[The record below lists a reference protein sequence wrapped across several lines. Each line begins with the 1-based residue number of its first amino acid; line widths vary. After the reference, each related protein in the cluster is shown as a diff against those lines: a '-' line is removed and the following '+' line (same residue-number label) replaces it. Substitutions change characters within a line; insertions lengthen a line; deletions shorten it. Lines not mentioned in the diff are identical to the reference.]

1 MAAEDLLFQV
11 WSFNRDQTE
20 IGNRGRSIG
29 LLGAIGAWVG
39 LTSLMVVGYLMQLRD
54 PSGESIS
61 TYSFA
66 FRIAGVFYI
75 LAIGV
80 VLIIPEKTRLIVSS
94 SKDLVDPAKPLM
106 FRLKSAI
113 LDLKPE
119 FKKLLVIEGIFRI
132 TWSFAWPI
140 FPSATLAATD
150 NWGEI
155 AYLMVGMGVASGLSQ
170 LYGGRLSDRIGRNK
184 IILVSRVVLVIPP
197 VLYGLGAVYG
207 EPMYLLVS
215 NILVGLIIG
224 AGGVSVNSLILDIAP
239 EEKQATY
246 FSIYLTTMGLLSFSG
261 SLLMGG
267 VLLIVSAD
275 DVPSNSLLLTL
286 FGIVA
291 FFRFIA
297 WIGYFFLPKEKAF
310 S

>member
-1 MAAEDLLFQV
+1 MLIPTWLG
-11 WSFNRDQTE
+11 WIGDQTE
-20 IGNRGRSIG
+20 IGNRGRTIG
-29 LLGAIGAWVG
+29 LLGAVGAWVG
-39 LTSLMVVGYLMQLRD
+39 LTSLMVVGYFMESRD

-75 LAIGV
+75 IAIIV
-80 VLIIPEKTRLIVSS
+80 VTIIPEKTRLRIQN
-94 SKDLVDPAKPLM
+94 SKDLTESTKPLI

-113 LDLKPE
+113 QDLKPE
-119 FKKLLVIEGIFRI
+119 FKKLLAIEGLFRI

-140 FPSATLAATD
+140 FPYATLAATD
-150 NWGEI
+150 NWTEI
-155 AYLMVGMGVASGLSQ
+155 AYLMVGMGIASGLSQ
-170 LYGGRLSDRIGRNK
+170 LYGGRLSDQIGRNK

-197 VLYGLGAVYG
+197 ILYGLGAVYG
-207 EPMYLLVS
+207 EPLYLLVS

-246 FSIYLTTMGLLSFSG
+246 FSLYLTTMGLLSFTG

-275 DVPSNSLLLTL
+275 EIPSNSLLLTL

-297 WIGYFFLPKEKAF
+297 WIGYFFLPKEKGF